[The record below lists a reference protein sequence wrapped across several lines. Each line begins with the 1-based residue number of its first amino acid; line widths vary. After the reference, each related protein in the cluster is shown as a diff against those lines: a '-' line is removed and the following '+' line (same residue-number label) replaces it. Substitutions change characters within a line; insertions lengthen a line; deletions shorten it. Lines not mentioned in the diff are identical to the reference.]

1 MSIGSTIKKLR
12 RERDMTQE
20 QLAEYLGITANAVSQ
35 WECDRTMPDISQLPI
50 LANIFEVTADHLLG
64 IDVTDKRSV
73 IEGIHNEAW
82 SFCNAGDKIKAAEIV
97 RTGLVNYPNSFK
109 LMFDL
114 VVFLYQRVFHQECS
128 KDEGDS
134 LCKEAAGYI
143 DKIIEKCT
151 DMQIQCE
158 TVELACSILPV
169 IGRYDDAVALV
180 SAFPDTSKDEILTAL
195 YSGNK
200 LIEHIKQ
207 IVCKSVSTAADQTL
221 WLASANSDDGN
232 TLYDES
238 SRIILYEK
246 VISLYKTLYENG
258 DFFFDAECLAE
269 AEKNIADIM
278 ASKKDREGVLYHLAE
293 CIKYTVLFDTYD
305 ENKDVYTSMIPF
317 GKSPVGIN
325 RNNKWNNSHEMI
337 MRLKDDARYDFIR
350 ENDEFR
356 NLIQRLMQTD
366 NVK

>member
-12 RERDMTQE
+12 RESDMTQE
-20 QLAEYLGITANAVSQ
+20 ELAEYLGITSNAVSQ
-35 WECDRTMPDISQLPI
+35 WECNKTSPDISQLPI
-50 LANIFEVTADHLLG
+50 LANIFEVTTDYLLG
-64 IDVTDKRSV
+64 IDVSDKQSV

-82 SFCNAGDKIKAAEIV
+82 SFCNAGDKTKAAEIV
-97 RTGLVNYPNSFK
+97 RTGLINYPNSFK

-114 VVFLYQRVFHQECS
+114 VVFLYQRAFHQECS
-128 KDEGDS
+128 KDEQRS
-134 LCKEAAGYI
+134 FCIEAAGYI

-158 TVELACSILPV
+158 SVELACIIFPT
-169 IGRYDDAVALV
+169 IGRYDDAVGLV

-200 LIEHIKQ
+200 LTRHIKKV
-207 IVCKSVSTAADQTL
+207 ICKSVSTAADQTL
-221 WLASANSDDGN
+221 WLASANDDDGN
-232 TLYDES
+232 PLFDENS
-238 SRIILYEK
+238 KIILYKK
-246 VISLYKTLYENG
+246 VISFYKTLYENG

-269 AEKNIADIM
+269 AEKNIANIL
-278 ASKKDREGVLYHLAE
+278 ASKKDREGTLYHLSE
-293 CIKYTVLFDTYD
+293 SIKYTVLFDTYD
-305 ENKDVYTSMIPF
+305 ENKDVYSSMIPF

-337 MRLKDDARYDFIR
+337 VRLNGDARYDFIR
-350 ENDEFR
+350 ENDEFK
-356 NLIQRLMQTD
+356 NLIQRLTQTD